1 MERAIGQMKRR
12 FNVLH
17 GEIRLSALK
26 ACQIT
31 TACAILHNLAKL
43 LQLPPIGDDE
53 EDDNDNNNNN
63 GAVPR
68 DNPDGVTVRN
78 LIANTYF

>member
-1 MERAIGQMKRR
+1 MKRQ

-17 GEIRLSALK
+17 GEIRLSAVK
-26 ACQIT
+26 ACRIT

-53 EDDNDNNNNN
+53 DNNDNNNANN
-63 GAVPR
+63 GVLPR
-68 DNPDGVTVRN
+68 DNPDGAAVRN
-78 LIANTYF
+78 FIANTYF